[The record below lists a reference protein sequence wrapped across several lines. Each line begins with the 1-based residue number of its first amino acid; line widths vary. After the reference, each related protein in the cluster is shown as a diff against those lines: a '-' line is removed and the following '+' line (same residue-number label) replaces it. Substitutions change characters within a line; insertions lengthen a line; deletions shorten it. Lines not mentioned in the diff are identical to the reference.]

1 VPPWLDRGSARTG
14 WNLAGWLRIAQIRLL
29 PSGHQIADEE
39 SAVRT
44 HTAQWDGFTFH
55 YRNEAEFELLSREI
69 FEGGEYWFACDK
81 RDPTILDCGSH
92 IGLSVAWF
100 KRRFPKARI
109 IAFEPDPQN
118 FRLLQTNV
126 ALNGFEGVELLNLAV
141 SSRRGT
147 ARLFGDFGVAAPMA
161 SAHSL
166 RQEWGTQRS
175 QQWIF
180 VNTVPLADYIAG
192 PIDYLKLDIEG
203 MEMEVMKSI
212 KQHLHLIRA
221 VGLEFHGTGGQ
232 ACADEEDLVRLLRE
246 SGFQVSITH
255 KSRSIFP
262 PDINAWVQRVQPYV
276 SMIKATRA

>member
-1 VPPWLDRGSARTG
+1 ML
-14 WNLAGWLRIAQIRLL
+14 
-29 PSGHQIADEE
+29 
-39 SAVRT
+39 T
-44 HTAQWDGFTFH
+44 HTAQWEGFTFH

-69 FEGGEYWFACDK
+69 FDGGEYWFASDK
-81 RDPTILDCGSH
+81 SDPTILDCGSH

-109 IAFEPDPQN
+109 IAFEPDPEN

-126 ALNGFEGVELLNLAV
+126 AINGFEGVELLNLAV
-141 SSRRGT
+141 SSQRGT

-166 RQEWGTQRS
+166 REEWGTQRS
-175 QQWIF
+175 EQSIL
-180 VNTVPLADYIAG
+180 VNTVALADYITA

-203 MEMEVMKSI
+203 METEVMKSI
-212 KQHLHLIRA
+212 NQQLHFIRA

-232 ACADEEDLVRLLRE
+232 ACADEEDLIRLLRE
-246 SGFQVSITH
+246 SGFHVSITH

-262 PDINAWVQRVQPYV
+262 SDIDAWVKRVQPYI
-276 SMIKATRA
+276 SMIKAART